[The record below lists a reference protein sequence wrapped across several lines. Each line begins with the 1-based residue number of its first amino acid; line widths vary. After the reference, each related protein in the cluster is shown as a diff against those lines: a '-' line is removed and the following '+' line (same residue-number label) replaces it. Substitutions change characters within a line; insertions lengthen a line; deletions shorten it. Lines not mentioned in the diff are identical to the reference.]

1 MSHSVN
7 SSGCS
12 YTTLQNYNG
21 FSDNNRLAG
30 NSSSSKSEP
39 PIVVVPGYG
48 GFGYHI
54 KGLNPGFQDISD
66 SGYFNVTKAYGND
79 ERAHYQT
86 RRWHLCS

>member
-7 SSGCS
+7 TSGCS

-30 NSSSSKSEP
+30 KSSSSPNEP

-48 GFGYHI
+48 GIGYNI
-54 KGLNPGFQDISD
+54 KGLNPGFQDISN
-66 SGYFNVTKAYGND
+66 SGYFNVNKAYGSDDSTCGN
-79 ERAHYQT
+79 YKN
-86 RRWHLCS
+86 